1 VAENILDI
9 VHRISYEVTGQNQI
23 TAITARFN
31 ENVQSIGRNVA
42 SLARLQQQL
51 NATTDPARQARLQ
64 QAIQNRTRAINE
76 QGQAITKAIE
86 NDKQF
91 QRTLQ
96 QEIGIINEMNGRLRS
111 LRESRD
117 RATSTAEIRRYTN
130 QIREV
135 EMAQSRLSGS
145 GGSVLGNIGS
155 SLLQGIG
162 IGSGIQIFDA
172 AISKIGE
179 LISESGRL
187 AAEVEGVRP
196 AFDRLNN
203 PSLLDG
209 LREAT
214 KGTVSDLELMKQA
227 VQFSNFGLPVN
238 RLAEALKF
246 ARIRARETGQT
257 VEYLVQS
264 IVTGIGRQSP
274 LILDNLGISAR
285 RVADEFKRT
294 GDFSAAAFK
303 IIQEETN
310 KAGTDLDT
318 FTEKLNK
325 INATIQN
332 EQAEFGKL
340 FNFIKQGFVALGKDL
355 TVDLTQGLENI
366 NRLGDSIRLQVK
378 AEEDAAARRNAVNLD
393 YQNKYER
400 FLQDVGRLDINSRQQ
415 RLRNAEQFYAEDLTR
430 AAFYYGTAIDDF
442 RRYAARQTAAFNLL
456 KSQLSSTPVNLAGI
470 TAENITGATRNQL
483 IQLQSDLESQRGD
496 LRQDDRAGIA
506 DVNRRIKAVTDAIA
520 TFDPIK
526 PIKEKIKKPSFT
538 AEDFAK
544 LKEKILINY
553 SKIIKEINEEIENN
567 PADALVI
574 PSLQRQAATPL
585 NVLQSDVDKS
595 RQQPNT
601 ALSAQLE
608 LSQDIFKF
616 NKAQKD
622 KELEEDKKRDE
633 ERIES
638 SQAAYSSIVQ
648 SASLAISSILDAQV
662 RAAELEIE
670 YRTGTVEKAKELA
683 LRGNTEV
690 LKAEEEQLAKATAA
704 RDAAAQRQLELNALL
719 QASNMAVA
727 LSEAIGAVV
736 AAAAKGDPY
745 TIAARVI
752 AAVAALVGG
761 VAALSSAFS
770 TANQGFYTGGFTG
783 NGNKMEPAGTVHKGE
798 FVFNKE
804 TTSKHRELF
813 EAIHKGENPAIAI
826 AKYPTYIPI
835 VSQSINNKNEISS
848 LRKELKEIKEAVL
861 MSTVEVN
868 ANQNLDANGLNQTVE
883 TIKRKDKHRFKR

>member
-1 VAENILDI
+1 MAENVLDVI
-9 VHRISYEVTGQNQI
+9 HRISYEVTGQNQI

-51 NATTDPARQARLQ
+51 NAATDPVRQARLQ

-76 QGQAITKAIE
+76 QGQAITNAIQ
-86 NDKQF
+86 NDRQF

-111 LRESRD
+111 LRESRE

-135 EMAQSRLSGS
+135 ERAQSRLSGS
-145 GGSVLGNIGS
+145 GGSVLGNLGS
-155 SLLQGIG
+155 SFLQGIG

-172 AISKIGE
+172 AISKITE

-203 PSLLDG
+203 PSLLNG

-285 RVADEFKRT
+285 RVADEFKKT

-340 FNFIKQGFVALGKDL
+340 FNFVKQGFVALGKDL

-366 NRLGDSIRLQVK
+366 NRLGDSIRLQVQ

-430 AAFYYGTAIDDF
+430 ASFYYGTAIDDF

-496 LRQDDRAGIA
+496 LRSDDKVGIA

-574 PSLQRQAATPL
+574 PSLQRQAATPF
-585 NVLQSDVDKS
+585 NVLQSNLDKS
-595 RQQPNT
+595 RQTPNT
-601 ALSAQLE
+601 ALGAQLE

-633 ERIES
+633 ERVES

-648 SASLAISSILDAQV
+648 NASLAISSILDAQV

-727 LSEAIGAVV
+727 LSEAIGAIV

-770 TANQGFYTGGFTG
+770 SSNQGFFTGGYTG
-783 NGNKMEPAGTVHKGE
+783 NGQKMEPAGTVHKGE

-804 TTSKHRELF
+804 TTTRHRELF
-813 EAIHKGENPAIAI
+813 EAIHKGENPALAMT
-826 AKYPTYIPI
+826 KYPTYIPV
-835 VSQSINNKNEISS
+835 VSKSINHKNEIGS
-848 LRKELKEIKEAVL
+848 LRKELKDIKEAVL

-883 TIKRKDKHRFKR
+883 TIKRKDKHRFVR